1 MRYAFQQIELGCVHV
16 VSPDSAL
23 KRLHSQKNSPE
34 AVRERYT
41 LTVVYRGSFTRF
53 VSSRVWDLRLA
64 IIAARLGYLNDLNDL
79 PRLGC
84 SASHVSDV
92 LFIVTTPAQLAG
104 TTFWNTRTEFNRV

>member
-16 VSPDSAL
+16 VSPDLAL
-23 KRLHSQKNSPE
+23 KRLHGQKNSPE
-34 AVRERYT
+34 AVRVERST
-41 LTVVYRGSFTRF
+41 LTVVYKGSFTRF
-53 VSSRVWDLRLA
+53 LSSRAWDLRLA
-64 IIAARLGYLNDLNDL
+64 IIAARLGYLNDL